1 MAVLKEEK
9 LKIFHV
15 FVYSFE
21 VIVCLRIELNKMG
34 IHTIVVF
41 NKLME
46 FSEKKQASYC
56 LQRHDHNV

>member
-1 MAVLKEEK
+1 MAVLKEDK

-21 VIVCLRIELNKMG
+21 VNIVCLRIELNKMG

-41 NKLME
+41 KRIINSLKE
-46 FSEKKQASYC
+46 TSELLFAKA
-56 LQRHDHNV
+56 

>member
-1 MAVLKEEK
+1 MAVLKEDK

-41 NKLME
+41 KRIINSLKE
-46 FSEKKQASYC
+46 TSELLFAKA
-56 LQRHDHNV
+56 